1 MKSSIFSSLYSQTHL
16 PPCHGSQHSLG
27 QLCQHP
33 QKLQTQAS
41 LVFVW
46 MIFSTG
52 NFLAE
57 K

>member
-1 MKSSIFSSLYSQTHL
+1 MKSSIFSSLYSQTHF